1 MKRFLFYPAV
11 LWILLHSALTA
22 AERESVTFCAYNL
35 KNYLGMERF
44 LNGARTPDLPKP
56 EKEIAA
62 VVKFIV
68 DIKPDVLGI
77 SEIGQKKDLLDLQ
90 QRLKEAG
97 LDLPNFEYCHGGDL
111 TRRLGLLTRL
121 PIVARNSQTELKYQ
135 IGDLT
140 FPVQRGFLDATLRLR
155 TGLDVRFVGVHLKSK
170 RPIPEADESLM
181 RRNEAHLLRAHLD
194 KQIAANPEE
203 KIVIYGDFNEHRNEA
218 PMAAIIGEPKPPG
231 GLFELHLRDSRKE
244 TWTHYWKDADV
255 YSRLDFIFFTRTL
268 SKYMDRTGSSIYDVP
283 DYYDGSDH
291 RPTVAKIWLTQK
303 QGDG

>member
-1 MKRFLFYPAV
+1 MKRFLFLTPALWV
-11 LWILLHSALTA
+11 LLLSLVGA
-22 AERESVTFCAYNL
+22 ADRASVTFCGYNL

-44 LNGARTPDLPKP
+44 VNGARQPDIPKP

-68 DIKPDVLGI
+68 DIKPDALGV
-77 SEIGQKKDLLDLQ
+77 SEIGQEKDLQDLQ
-90 QRLKEAG
+90 RRLKQAG
-97 LDLPNFEYCHGGDL
+97 LDLPNVEYCHGGDP

-121 PIVARNSQTELKYQ
+121 PIVSRQSQKELKYQ
-135 IGDLT
+135 IGDLS

-155 TGLDVRFVGVHLKSK
+155 EGLEVRFIGVHLKSK

-181 RRNEAHLLRAHLD
+181 RRNEAHLLRLHLD
-194 KQIAANPEE
+194 KIIGANPAE
-203 KIVIYGDFNEHRNEA
+203 KIVVYGDFNEHRHEA
-218 PMAAIIGEPKPPG
+218 PIVDIVGEAKPPA

-255 YSRLDFIFFTRTL
+255 YSRFDYIFFSRTL
-268 SKYMDRTGSSIYDVP
+268 SKYVDRRGSAIYDVP

-291 RPTVAKIWLTQK
+291 RPVVAKIWLTEK
-303 QGDG
+303 